1 MIGHRLKILRGN
13 IYKDQDYIAKK
24 INVARN
30 TYTRYENESRTPTIE
45 TLCKLALFYDVSLD
59 YIFGLKKQKS
69 PYGNMVNYNEKK
81 FIANIKF
88 IRKKLNYTQ
97 LDIANL
103 FSCDRVTVA
112 RYENGTYKVPID
124 YLIKLST
131 LSKIPTDYLVGIIQK
146 TF

>member
-1 MIGHRLKILRGN
+1 MIGHRLKNLREN
-13 IYKDQDYIAKK
+13 IYKDQYYIAEK
-24 INVARN
+24 IGIERN
-30 TYTRYENESRTPTIE
+30 TYTRYENETRTPTIE
-45 TLCKLALFYDVSLD
+45 TLCKLAMFYNVSLD
-59 YIFGLKKQKS
+59 YILGLKNQKS
-69 PYGNMVNYNEKK
+69 PYGNMTKYNKNK
-81 FIANIKF
+81 FITNIQL

-112 RYENGTYKVPID
+112 RYENGTYKIPID

-131 LSKIPTDYLVGIIQK
+131 LSKIPTDYIVGIIQK